1 MALLLYAAT
10 AAGLLWLAHR
20 YVMPISRGAAVV
32 LMLLPFCFAG
42 KALLTGGVY
51 APVDLPYLT
60 EPLRDMRG
68 PLGVP
73 LPHNGILSDLYSQMI
88 PWRKAVQFALA
99 HREWPL
105 WNPFMLSGSL
115 LAASAQPAV
124 YSPFTLLACL
134 LPIPDSVTF
143 TVAIN
148 FFIAGLGAF
157 LFARDLGCR
166 PSTSMIASAGFM
178 FSTPVAFFILWA
190 IGGSWAFLPLVLLG
204 VRRCVRQPGIASA
217 TLLMIAL
224 TLLLLAG
231 HPETALHAVFVGSVY
246 GLFEL
251 IRVRRDVIRGI
262 VSAVAAGVIALLLS
276 AIYLL
281 PILDAAPQ
289 SGDYQF
295 RREIWSNQSH
305 GVPRLQSVA
314 RILTDFFPF
323 ASGQRWNMPGVRDVP
338 LDSAAVG
345 SIVLAAAIYA
355 VIRSRRPETWFFA
368 AMAAFGIVARAAW
381 TPLANTL
388 QRIPLFDMTITERFS
403 FAAAFS
409 MAVLAALGVEELI
422 RRGGDRI
429 AVYAAFATLLF
440 ITIGTAW
447 VQRSGIVYVKNFPDW
462 SHYAV
467 FAEIGCLA
475 IFALIV
481 MRPGPAFILA
491 ILILQ
496 RFLTVGDIYPTL
508 SRRFAY
514 PPIPILESLN
524 ENREPF
530 RIVGQHHAL
539 IPGTSALYEL
549 EDVRGY
555 EALTLERYTSTYDL
569 WCVAQPIW
577 FNRVDDLTKP
587 FLSFLNVRYAI
598 SIDDAPP
605 GWHVVA
611 SQRGARLL
619 ENERVLP
626 RAFIPNRS
634 VVGRSEYIDPT
645 LASMQE
651 VTDFRDV
658 AWIDAPM
665 PLRDRPNG
673 PGALSIARQPNG
685 FDFYVSMAHDGWMVV
700 SEPAWKGWRAYIDD
714 RRVEIHI
721 ANLAFL
727 GVFVPA
733 GDHVVRVVYLP
744 ESFVIGRAISVA
756 SLIVLIA
763 LALLQRFKPLLQ
775 RRDRGVAPLPV
786 GQ

>member
-1 MALLLYAAT
+1 MALVLYAAT

-20 YVMPISRGAAVV
+20 YVMPVSRGAAAALV
-32 LMLLPFCFAG
+32 LLPFCFAG

-51 APVDLPYLT
+51 APIDLPYLT
-60 EPLRDMRG
+60 EPLQDMRG

-73 LPHNGILSDLYSQMI
+73 LPHNRVLTDLYSQMI
-88 PWRKAVQFALA
+88 PWRKAVQYALA
-99 HREWPL
+99 HHQWPL
-105 WNPFMLSGSL
+105 WNPFVLSGSL
-115 LAASAQPAV
+115 LAAGAQPAV

-134 LPIPDSVTF
+134 LPIPDSLTF

-157 LFARDLGCR
+157 LFARDIGCR
-166 PSTSMIASAGFM
+166 PSTAMIASAGFM

-204 VRRCVRQPGIASA
+204 ARRCVRQPGIASA

-224 TLLLLAG
+224 TLLVLAG
-231 HPETALHAVFVGSVY
+231 HPETALHAVFVGGIY

-251 IRVRRDVIRGI
+251 VRVRRDLARGI
-262 VSAVAAGVIALLLS
+262 LSAVAAGVIALLLT

-289 SGDYQF
+289 SGDYQY
-295 RREIWSNQSH
+295 RRQVWSHQSH
-305 GVPRLQSVA
+305 GAPGAQSVA
-314 RILTDFFPF
+314 RIITDFFPF
-323 ASGQRWNMPGVRDVP
+323 ASGRRWNLPGVRDVP

-355 VIRSRRPETWFFA
+355 IVRSRRAETRFFA
-368 AMAAFGIVARAAW
+368 VMALFGIVARTGW
-381 TPLANTL
+381 TPLANAL
-388 QRIPLFDMTITERFS
+388 QHIPLFDMTITERFS

-409 MAVLAALGVEELI
+409 MALLAALGVEELI
-422 RRGGDRI
+422 RRGGDRV

-447 VQRSGIVYVKNFPDW
+447 VQRSGIVDVNGFPQW
-462 SHYAV
+462 SRYAV

-481 MRPGPAFILA
+481 MRPGAAWILA
-491 ILILQ
+491 ILLVQ
-496 RFLTVGDIYPTL
+496 RFLTAGDIYPTL
-508 SRRFAY
+508 PRRFAY
-514 PPIPILESLN
+514 PPIPILEPLKN
-524 ENREPF
+524 IREPF
-530 RIVGQHHAL
+530 RIVGQHHAF

-569 WCVAQPIW
+569 WCVGQPVW
-577 FNRVDDLTKP
+577 VNRVYDLKRP

-598 SIDDAPP
+598 STDDPPP

-626 RAFIPNRS
+626 RAFVPNRL
-634 VVGRSEYIDPT
+634 VVGRSVGIDT
-645 LASMQE
+645 TFAAMQE
-651 VTDFRDV
+651 VTDFREV

-665 PLRDRPNG
+665 RLHDRANGPGTVSIARRPNG
-673 PGALSIARQPNG
+673 FRLQVAMAR
-685 FDFYVSMAHDGWMVV
+685 DGWMVV
-700 SEPAWKGWRAYIDD
+700 SEPAWKGWRAYIDG
-714 RRVEIHI
+714 RRVQIQI
-721 ANLAFL
+721 ANYAFL
-727 GVFVPA
+727 GVYVPA
-733 GDHVVRVVYLP
+733 GDHQVRVVYLP
-744 ESFVIGRAISVA
+744 DAFVIGRAISV
-756 SLIVLIA
+756 VTLIA
-763 LALLQRFKPLLQ
+763 LIAIASLQRFQFLLQ
-775 RRDRGVAPLPV
+775 RRDRRIAPLPV